1 MCGIGAKT
9 KKYNTK
15 EVQMW
20 HTTEIMVES
29 VIHDTSMPPDQ
40 SLVKVKLPNLIKLG
54 TKFAI
59 TDGHTVYKPWH

>member
-1 MCGIGAKT
+1 
-9 KKYNTK
+9 
-15 EVQMW
+15 MW